1 MRWSI
6 DFSQTL
12 FRIYYITLCQKF
24 FVLPQYRGNQ
34 MNQQQFQLAAGISVG
49 LAARWFPHI
58 DTAMKEFGIT
68 APLDQSMFIA
78 QMGHESGGY
87 EKLVE
92 SLNYTADRLVP
103 VFGKHR
109 ITAQQA
115 AALGRTA
122 TQPANQKAIANLVY
136 GGEWGKKN
144 LGNQVAG
151 DGWKYRGRGLKQITG
166 LINYRKCGLA
176 LKLDLVTQP
185 ELLEQDENAARS
197 AAWFF
202 ATSGCLVYSGDV
214 ERITIIIN
222 GGKNGLDDRRRR
234 FNLAKAVLV

>member
-1 MRWSI
+1 
-6 DFSQTL
+6 
-12 FRIYYITLCQKF
+12 
-24 FVLPQYRGNQ
+24 
-34 MNQQQFQLAAGISVG
+34 MNQSQFQQAAGISAG

-58 DTAMKEFGIT
+58 DAAMKEFGIT
-68 APLDQSMFIA
+68 APLDQAMFIA

-87 EKLVE
+87 TTLVE
-92 SLNYTADRLVP
+92 SLNYAADRLVP
-103 VFGKHR
+103 TFGKHR

-166 LINYRKCGLA
+166 LSNYRKCGLV

-222 GGKNGLDDRRRR
+222 GSKNGLDDRCRR

>member
-1 MRWSI
+1 
-6 DFSQTL
+6 
-12 FRIYYITLCQKF
+12 
-24 FVLPQYRGNQ
+24 

-176 LKLDLVTQP
+176 LKLDLVTHP

>member
-1 MRWSI
+1 MDQS
-6 DFSQTL
+6 
-12 FRIYYITLCQKF
+12 K
-24 FVLPQYRGNQ
+24 
-34 MNQQQFQLAAGISVG
+34 FQLAAGISAG
-49 LAARWFPHI
+49 LTARWFPHI
-58 DTAMKEFGIT
+58 TAAMKEFGIT
-68 APLDQSMFIA
+68 APLDQAMFIA
-78 QMGHESGGY
+78 QMGHESGGFTR
-87 EKLVE
+87 LVE
-92 SLNYTADRLVP
+92 NLNYAAESLVP
-103 VFGKHR
+103 TFGKHR

-122 TQPANQKAIANLVY
+122 IQSANQRAIANLVY

-166 LINYRKCGLA
+166 VSNYRKCGLA

>member
-1 MRWSI
+1 MNL
-6 DFSQTL
+6 D
-12 FRIYYITLCQKF
+12 KF
-24 FVLPQYRGNQ
+24 
-34 MNQQQFQLAAGISVG
+34 QQAAGIGAG
-49 LAARWFPHI
+49 LAARWYPFI
-58 DTAMKEFGIT
+58 YAAMKEYGIT

-78 QMGHESGGY
+78 QMGHESGRFTR
-87 EKLVE
+87 LVE
-92 SLNYTADRLVP
+92 NLNYAADSLVQ

-166 LINYRKCGLA
+166 LSNYRNCGHA
-176 LKLDLVTQP
+176 LKLDLVIQP
-185 ELLEQDENAARS
+185 ELLEQDEYAARS
-197 AAWFF
+197 AAWFYV
-202 ATSGCLVYSGDV
+202 SHGCLFHSGDV
-214 ERITIIIN
+214 ERVTLLIN
-222 GGKNGLDDRRRR
+222 GGRNGLDKRRAL
-234 FNLAKAVLV
+234 FNLAKSVLV

>member
-1 MRWSI
+1 
-6 DFSQTL
+6 
-12 FRIYYITLCQKF
+12 
-24 FVLPQYRGNQ
+24 
-34 MNQQQFQLAAGISVG
+34 MNQSQFQKAAGISAG
-49 LAARWFPHI
+49 LTTRWFPHI
-58 DTAMKEFGIT
+58 TAAMKEFGIT
-68 APLDQSMFIA
+68 APLDQAMFIA
-78 QMGHESGGY
+78 QMGHESGSFTR
-87 EKLVE
+87 LVE
-92 SLNYTADRLVP
+92 NLNYAAESLVP
-103 VFGKHR
+103 TFGKHR

-122 TQPANQKAIANLVY
+122 TQSANQRAIANLVY

-166 LINYRKCGLA
+166 LSNYRKCGLA

-234 FNLAKAVLV
+234 FNLSKAVLV

>member
-1 MRWSI
+1 
-6 DFSQTL
+6 
-12 FRIYYITLCQKF
+12 
-24 FVLPQYRGNQ
+24 
-34 MNQQQFQLAAGISVG
+34 MNQSQFQKAAGIGAG
-49 LAARWFPHI
+49 LTARWFPHI
-58 DTAMKEFGIT
+58 TAAMKEFGIT
-68 APLDQSMFIA
+68 APLDQAMFIA
-78 QMGHESGGY
+78 QMGHESGGFTR
-87 EKLVE
+87 LVE
-92 SLNYTADRLVP
+92 NLNYAAESLVP
-103 VFGKHR
+103 TFGKHR

-122 TQPANQKAIANLVY
+122 TQSANQRAIANLVY

-166 LINYRKCGLA
+166 LSNYRKCGLA

-202 ATSGCLVYSGDV
+202 ATRGCLVYSGDV

>member
-1 MRWSI
+1 
-6 DFSQTL
+6 
-12 FRIYYITLCQKF
+12 
-24 FVLPQYRGNQ
+24 
-34 MNQQQFQLAAGISVG
+34 MNQQQFQQAAGISVG

-92 SLNYTADRLVP
+92 SLNYAADRLVP
-103 VFGKHR
+103 VFGKSR

-115 AALGRTA
+115 AALGRTT

-166 LINYRKCGLA
+166 LSNYRSCGQT
-176 LKLDLVTQP
+176 LKLDLVSYP
-185 ELLEQDENAARS
+185 ELLERDEYAARS
-197 AAWFF
+197 AAWFYV
-202 ATSGCLVYSGDV
+202 SHGCLLHSGDV
-214 ERITIIIN
+214 ERVTLLIN
-222 GGKNGLDDRRRR
+222 GGRNGLDKRRAL
-234 FNLAKAVLV
+234 FNLAKSVLV

>member
-1 MRWSI
+1 
-6 DFSQTL
+6 
-12 FRIYYITLCQKF
+12 
-24 FVLPQYRGNQ
+24 
-34 MNQQQFQLAAGISVG
+34 MNQSQFQKAAGIGAG
-49 LAARWFPHI
+49 LTVRWFPHI
-58 DTAMKEFGIT
+58 TAAMKEFGIT
-68 APLDQSMFIA
+68 APLDQAMFIA
-78 QMGHESGGY
+78 QMGHESGGFTR
-87 EKLVE
+87 LVE
-92 SLNYTADRLVP
+92 NLNYAAESLVP
-103 VFGKHR
+103 TFGKHR

-122 TQPANQKAIANLVY
+122 TQSANQRAIANLVY
-136 GGEWGKKN
+136 GGEWGERN

-166 LINYRKCGLA
+166 LSNYRKCGLA
-176 LKLDLVTQP
+176 LKRDLVTQP

-234 FNLAKAVLV
+234 FNMAKAVLV